1 MRTSEQQNGIMV
13 LKQSK
18 KTMEIKTITL
28 QQAVIE
34 LTMNDLYLLGDKVRQ
49 ELTNGI
55 LLRNANYLYYIEE

>member
-1 MRTSEQQNGIMV
+1 MRTTDQQNTLQV
-13 LKQSK
+13 VKQSK
-18 KTMEIKTITL
+18 KTMEIKIVTIE
-28 QQAVIE
+28 QAVIE